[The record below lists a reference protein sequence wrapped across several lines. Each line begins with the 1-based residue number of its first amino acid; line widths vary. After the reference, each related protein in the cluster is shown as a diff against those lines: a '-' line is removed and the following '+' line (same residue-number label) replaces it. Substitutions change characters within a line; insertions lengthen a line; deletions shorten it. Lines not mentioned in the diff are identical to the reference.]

1 VDADVRLVEDSPWN
15 VSLLDV
21 YEQHCERSNKDPAHV
36 TNVWR
41 ERTLAAVMKGA
52 SKDEFL
58 DTKITTIKEICK
70 STVPDSVFSHY
81 MYKTLPRF
89 NALWSFKKHFTMQL
103 ALASSVTFLM
113 SIKSWSLHDM
123 LFSRQTGSIIWTRFN
138 PNYDADGFLRGAEPI
153 PFRLTR
159 NLQFFLTSVGVEGG
173 FTGTMCAVA
182 CALTRERVHLQQYL
196 TLLLRDELQA
206 HQKAEEAIEAAKTE
220 RRGRLGPSNRTYE
233 PPRPAMNEKQAA
245 DALQL
250 SVQNV
255 LHKLQTIAPAPS
267 SKPSGGRGGTAINSE
282 ARITG
287 MKVAE
292 LIATATSVNVCLQP
306 PTWHPWF

>member
-1 VDADVRLVEDSPWN
+1 M
-15 VSLLDV
+15 LD
-21 YEQHCERSNKDPAHV
+21 
-36 TNVWR
+36 
-41 ERTLAAVMKGA
+41 
-52 SKDEFL
+52 
-58 DTKITTIKEICK
+58 KEVPE
-70 STVPDSVFSHY
+70 TV
-81 MYKTLPRF
+81 
-89 NALWSFKKHFTMQL
+89 
-103 ALASSVTFLM
+103 
-113 SIKSWSLHDM
+113 
-123 LFSRQTGSIIWTRFN
+123 
-138 PNYDADGFLRGAEPI
+138 

>member
-1 VDADVRLVEDSPWN
+1 
-15 VSLLDV
+15 
-21 YEQHCERSNKDPAHV
+21 
-36 TNVWR
+36 
-41 ERTLAAVMKGA
+41 MKGA

-113 SIKSWSLHDM
+113 SMKSWSLHDM

-138 PNYDADGFLRGAEPI
+138 PNYDGDGVLRGAEPI

-196 TLLLRDELQA
+196 TLLLRDELSA
-206 HQKAEEAIEAAKTE
+206 HQKQEEAIESAKSD
-220 RRGRLGPSNRTYE
+220 RRNRLGSLGARAYE
-233 PPRPAMNEKQAA
+233 PPKGPMSAKQAA

-250 SVQNV
+250 SVDNV

-267 SKPSGGRGGTAINSE
+267 AKPTASRAGTAINSE

-292 LIATATSVNVCLQP
+292 LIATATSVNVCLMP

>member
-1 VDADVRLVEDSPWN
+1 MAR
-15 VSLLDV
+15 
-21 YEQHCERSNKDPAHV
+21 
-36 TNVWR
+36 
-41 ERTLAAVMKGA
+41 GA
-52 SKDEFL
+52 
-58 DTKITTIKEICK
+58 
-70 STVPDSVFSHY
+70 
-81 MYKTLPRF
+81 
-89 NALWSFKKHFTMQL
+89 
-103 ALASSVTFLM
+103 VTFLM

-138 PNYDADGFLRGAEPI
+138 PNYDSDGFLRGSEPI

-206 HQKAEEAIEAAKTE
+206 HQKDEEAIETAKTE
-220 RRGRLGPSNRTYE
+220 RRGRLGPSSRTYE

-255 LHKLQTIAPAPS
+255 LHKLQTIAPAPVR
-267 SKPSGGRGGTAINSE
+267 PSRTLSVTPQSE
-282 ARITG
+282 CDILQESYTG
-287 MKVAE
+287 CCCCLRRLSPTVAE
-292 LIATATSVNVCLQP
+292 LKAVSEPWRNCNQLRGSNH
-306 PTWHPWF
+306 WHESGRTHRHRHLRERLSHASDVAPVVSDSLHSCAAGRCACRFALLRARCQACI